1 MNKLVWLLKWM
12 LRAAIFF
19 ALLVF
24 ALNNQTRVTLNFFLD
39 YQWHTP
45 LVFVVL
51 AAFALG
57 LALGILVMLPRWLGQ
72 RHAARKARRQLE
84 SDNESKLGMSTQFT
98 PSRQFP
104 HDHPIG

>member
-1 MNKLVWLLKWM
+1 MNKLIWLLKWM

-24 ALNNQTRVTLNFFLD
+24 ALNNQTRVTLNFFFD
-39 YQWHTP
+39 YQWTAP

-51 AAFALG
+51 ATFTLG
-57 LALGILVMLPRWLGQ
+57 LVLGIVVMLPRWLTQ

-84 SDNESKLGMSTQFT
+84 SDSESKLGMSTQFT
-98 PSRQFP
+98 PSGPYPLDRTA
-104 HDHPIG
+104 G

>member
-1 MNKLVWLLKWM
+1 MKKLIWLLRWI

-24 ALNNQTRVTLNFFLD
+24 ALNNQTPVTLRFFDD
-39 YQWHTP
+39 YQWSAP

-84 SDNESKLGMSTQFT
+84 SDSKLAMSTQFA
-98 PSRQFP
+98 PSNQFP
-104 HDHPIG
+104 HDHPVG

>member
-24 ALNNQTRVTLNFFLD
+24 ALNNQTRVTLNFFFD
-39 YQWHTP
+39 YQWNAP

-57 LALGILVMLPRWLGQ
+57 LALGIMVMLPRWLGQ

-84 SDNESKLGMSTQFT
+84 SESKLDMSTQFP
-98 PSRQFP
+98 PSQSYP
-104 HDHPIG
+104 HDHPVG

>member
-39 YQWHTP
+39 HQWNAP

-84 SDNESKLGMSTQFT
+84 ADNDTKLGMSTQFT
-98 PSRQFP
+98 PSRSFP
-104 HDHPIG
+104 HDHSVG